1 MSKALFITEKPSV
14 AMEYVKLLNVKGT
27 KRDGYIESDKAVFS
41 WCVGHMVTM
50 SYPEAYDPNL
60 KRWSLDTLPFLPKE
74 YKYEIIPAV
83 SKQFNIVSGL
93 LKREDISTIYV
104 CTDSGR
110 EGEYIYRLVDQM
122 VGVKDK
128 EKKRVWIDSQ
138 TEEEIRRGIKEAKD
152 ISEYD
157 SLADSAYL
165 RAKEDYLLGI
175 NFSRL
180 LTLKY
185 GKTVANST
193 GDKLVVIAVGRVM
206 SCVLGMIVD
215 REREIRSFVKT
226 PFYKILGSFDGNSG
240 GEYEEEMV
248 YEGEWKSVEGSK
260 YKDSPLLYNE
270 GGFKKREDAEKFI
283 EEIGEKIFEKEP
295 VIENIKKTVESK
307 NAPLLFNLAELQN
320 ECSKKFKISPEET
333 LNKIQSLYEKKLL
346 TYPRTDA
353 RVLSKA
359 VAKEID
365 KNIRK
370 FLKYDGDKE
379 IKGIAENILNN
390 KWYSNLEKTKYVND
404 SKITDHYAIIP
415 TGEGLQSYNGLTDLE
430 KKVYNLVLRR
440 FLAIFYPP
448 AKYNKI
454 AITTQAGGER
464 FFTTDK
470 VCVEEGYL
478 NVLKEYKKNKEEKNL
493 KFLSKL
499 KKGQIVDV
507 VDMEVKEGETSPPKK
522 YTSGSIIIAMENA
535 GKLIEDEEL
544 REQIK
549 GAGIGTSATRAEILK
564 KLEKIGYIMSDK
576 KTQVISPTQK
586 GEMIYEVIINSIP
599 TLLNPTLTASW
610 EKGLKMVYGKEIE
623 PDIFMKKL
631 EDYTKLNVKK
641 VMDRMNMGDMHSFF
655 EEVKDKNSNGVKV
668 KSSSKSKKSSNVDKG
683 GNGDRES
690 LGLCPI
696 CKTGNIVKNSK
707 GYGCNNWQSGC
718 KFFVSEICGKKI
730 PVEQI
735 KNLMNHGK
743 TDIINGFKSKKGN
756 EFNARLIIKGG
767 KIELSFENS

>member
-50 SYPEAYDPNL
+50 SYPEAYDSNL

-122 VGVKDK
+122 VGVQGK

-185 GKTVANST
+185 GKTVANAT

-226 PFYKILGSFDGNSG
+226 PFYKILGSFDGNSS

-283 EEIGEKIFEKEP
+283 EEIGEKIFEQEP

-370 FLKYDGDKE
+370 LLKYDGDKE
-379 IKGIAENILNN
+379 VKVIAKNILNN

-454 AITTQAGGER
+454 AITTQAGEER

-668 KSSSKSKKSSNVDKG
+668 KSSSKSKKSLKTDKNE
-683 GNGDRES
+683 NGTRES

-696 CKTGNIVKNSK
+696 CKTGDIVKNSK

-718 KFFVSEICGKKI
+718 KFFVAEICGKKI

>member
-14 AMEYVKLLNVKGT
+14 AMEYVKLLNIKGI
-27 KRDGYIESDKAVFS
+27 KKDGYIESDKAVFS

-50 SYPEAYDPNL
+50 CYPEKYDENL
-60 KRWSLDTLPFLPKE
+60 KRWSLDNLPFLPME
-74 YKYEIIPAV
+74 YKYEVIPAV
-83 SKQFNIVSGL
+83 EKQFNVVKGL
-93 LKREDISTIYV
+93 LKREDIDRIYV

-122 VGVKDK
+122 VGVENK

-138 TEEEIRRGIKEAKD
+138 TEEEIKRGIKDAKD
-152 ISEYD
+152 LSQYD

-185 GKTVANST
+185 GRAVANASE
-193 GDKLVVIAVGRVM
+193 DDHVVIAVGRVM

-215 REREIRSFVKT
+215 REREVRSFIKT
-226 PFYKILGSFDGNSG
+226 PFYKILGSFDGNP
-240 GEYEEEMV
+240 EKLHDEEMV
-248 YEGEWKSVEGSK
+248 YEGEWKAAEGSK
-260 YKDSPLLYNE
+260 YADSPLLYNE

-283 EEIGEKIFEKEP
+283 NEIGEKASEECSI
-295 VIENIKKTVESK
+295 IEDIKKTVENK

-320 ECSKKFKISPEET
+320 ECSKRFKISPEET

-370 FLKYDGDKE
+370 LTKYDGDEE
-379 IKGIAENILNN
+379 IKDISQNILNN
-390 KWYSNLEKTKYVND
+390 KWYLNLDKTKYVND

-415 TGEGLQSYNGLTDLE
+415 TGEGLQNYNGLSDLE

-440 FLAIFYPP
+440 FLAIFYPA

-454 AITTQAGGER
+454 AITTNVGGER

-478 NVLKEYKKNKEEKNL
+478 TVLKDNKKNTEEKNL
-493 KFLSKL
+493 KFLSKF
-499 KKGQIVDV
+499 KKAQKVNV
-507 VDMEVKEGETSPPKK
+507 VQMQVKEGETSPPKR

-564 KLEKIGYIMSDK
+564 KLEKIGYISSDK
-576 KTQVISPTQK
+576 KTQIITPTQK
-586 GEMIYEVIINSIP
+586 GEMIYEVIKKSIP

-610 EKGLKMVYGKEIE
+610 EKGLNMVYQKEINS
-623 PDIFMKKL
+623 DVFMKKL
-631 EDYTKLNVKK
+631 EHYTKTNVKK
-641 VMDRMNMGDMHSFF
+641 VIDNTNIHSIQSSF
-655 EEVKDKNSNGVKV
+655 EKVKNNNSNI
-668 KSSSKSKKSSNVDKG
+668 SSSKSKKKKDSHSKNENNPK
-683 GNGDRES
+683 ES
-690 LGLCPI
+690 LGICPI
-696 CKTGNIVKNSK
+696 CKVGNVVKNSK
-707 GYGCNNWQSGC
+707 GYGCDNWQSGC
-718 KFFVSEICGKKI
+718 KFFLGEICGQKI
-730 PVEQI
+730 PIDQI
-735 KNLMNHGK
+735 KKLIMQGQ

-756 EFNARLIIKGG
+756 EFSAKLIIKDW
-767 KIELSFENS
+767 KIQFLFVNMQ